1 MQELDFRGNIAQGL
15 EEWKSEE
22 EIWGDIT
29 YAMRQV
35 LKEMLEGLLEAERD
49 MLVACSWHKRSAERR
64 DERAGYRTRSIVT
77 ALGKISGLRVP
88 RTRRAR
94 FQTRLWKRYKRRAAP
109 IEVAVM
115 ESFVCGVATRKV
127 KRALRSVLGD
137 DGPSHQ
143 TVSRIVAGLNHS
155 MRRWQRRP
163 IADDIEI
170 LYLDGVFLR
179 IKERG
184 IKKRPTLFAMG
195 ISTDGRARILGF
207 HHAWEESADEWQAFT
222 QLLHERGLKGS
233 ALKLVVADQAG
244 AIASATRLL
253 WPEADLQSCV
263 FHKMKNLV
271 ESLKRGPLKKTII
284 ADAKA
289 IYRANSRRQA
299 IKRIA
304 LFQQKW
310 AKACPAA
317 VRNFIKN
324 IDLTLS
330 YFSMPRDAW
339 IRARTTNPLDR
350 FFREVRRRTRTMG
363 AFTDRL
369 SASRILYAIADTYN
383 QEKIEKETPGHPPK
397 NTLNHFRT
405 SLVA

>member
-1 MQELDFRGNIAQGL
+1 MQELDFEANIAQGL
-15 EEWKSEE
+15 AQWKSED

-49 MLVACSWHKRSAERR
+49 RLVACSWYGRSPERR

-127 KRALRSVLGD
+127 KRALRSVLGN

-143 TVSRIVAGLNHS
+143 TVSRIVAGLNRS
-155 MRRWQRRP
+155 LKKWQRRP
-163 IADDIEI
+163 IDDDIEI

-195 ISTDGRARILGF
+195 ITTDGRMRILGF
-207 HHAWEESADEWQAFT
+207 HHAWQESADEWHAFCQT
-222 QLLHERGLKGS
+222 LYERGLKGS

-244 AIASATRLL
+244 AIASAASLL
-253 WPEADLQSCV
+253 WPEAALQSCV

-271 ESLKRGPLKKTII
+271 EGLRRGPLKKAII

-289 IYRANSRRQA
+289 IYRASSRAQA

-304 LFQQKW
+304 LFRNRW
-310 AKACPAA
+310 ARACPAA

-330 YFSMPRDAW
+330 YFSMPKHMWTRV
-339 IRARTTNPLDR
+339 RTTNPLER
-350 FFREVRRRTRTMG
+350 FFEEVKRRTRTMG
-363 AFTDRL
+363 AFRDRQ

-383 QEKIEKETPGHPPK
+383 QNREQDEAREHPDK
-397 NTLNHFRT
+397 TKLNHFRT
-405 SLVA
+405 LLVA

>member
-1 MQELDFRGNIAQGL
+1 MQELDFRANIAQGL
-15 EEWKSEE
+15 VEWKSEE

-35 LKEMLEGLLEAERD
+35 LKETLEGLLEAERD
-49 MLVACSWHKRSAERR
+49 RLVACSWHGRSAGRR

-109 IEVAVM
+109 IEAAVM

-127 KRALRSVLGD
+127 KRALSSVLGD
-137 DGPSHQ
+137 EGPSHQ
-143 TVSRIVAGLNHS
+143 TVSRIVAGLNQS

-195 ISTDGRARILGF
+195 ISTDGRVRILGF

-222 QLLHERGLKGS
+222 QLLYERGLKGS
-233 ALKLVVADQAG
+233 SLKLVVADQAT
-244 AIASATRLL
+244 AIASATSLL
-253 WPEADLQSCV
+253 WPEAVLQSCV

-271 ESLKRGPLKKTII
+271 ESLRRGPLKRTIM

-289 IYRANSRRQA
+289 IYRADSRRQA

-304 LFQQKW
+304 LFQKKW
-310 AKACPAA
+310 ARACPAA
-317 VRNFIKN
+317 MRNFIKN

-330 YFSMPRDAW
+330 YFSMPKRMWA
-339 IRARTTNPLDR
+339 RVRTTNPLDR
-350 FFREVRRRTRTMG
+350 FFREIRRRTRTMG
-363 AFTDRL
+363 AFRDRQ

-383 QEKIEKETPGHPPK
+383 QKREEDQSREHPRK
-397 NTLNHFRT
+397 YTQNHFRT

>member
-1 MQELDFRGNIAQGL
+1 MQELDFSANIAQGL

-35 LKEMLEGLLEAERD
+35 LKETLEGLLEAERD
-49 MLVACSWHKRSAERR
+49 RLVACSWHKRSAERR

-88 RTRRAR
+88 RTRRKR
-94 FQTRLWKRYKRRAAP
+94 FRTRLWKRYRRRAAP
-109 IEVAVM
+109 VEIAVM

-127 KRALRSVLGD
+127 KRVFRSLLGED
-137 DGPSHQ
+137 APGHQ
-143 TVSRIVAGLNHS
+143 TVSRIVGRLNRS
-155 MRRWQRRP
+155 LKKWQRSP
-163 IADDIEI
+163 IEDDVEM

-195 ISTDGRARILGF
+195 ITADGRTRILGF
-207 HHAWEESADEWQAFT
+207 HHAWQESADEWQAFT
-222 QLLHERGLKGS
+222 QSLYERGLKGS
-233 ALKLVVADQAG
+233 SLKLVVADQAG
-244 AIASATRLL
+244 AIASAVSLL
-253 WPEADLQSCV
+253 WPEATFQSCV

-271 ESLKRGPLKKTII
+271 AKLKRGPLKKIII

-289 IYRANSRRQA
+289 IYKTNSRAQA
-299 IKRIA
+299 RRRIA
-304 LFQQKW
+304 LFHSKW
-310 AKACPAA
+310 AKAYPAA
-317 VRNFIKN
+317 IRNFMKN

-330 YFSMPRDAW
+330 YFSMPPQMW
-339 IRARTTNPLDR
+339 TRARTTNPLDR
-350 FFREVRRRTRTMG
+350 FFREIRRRTRTMG
-363 AFTDRL
+363 AFLDRQ
-369 SASRILYAIADTYN
+369 SASRILYAIADNYN
-383 QEKIEKETPGHPPK
+383 QEKAKKETREHPEK
-397 NTLNHFRT
+397 TKQNHFRT

>member
-1 MQELDFRGNIAQGL
+1 MQELDFEANIAQGL
-15 EEWKSEE
+15 AQWKSED

-49 MLVACSWHKRSAERR
+49 RLVACSWYGRSPERR

-127 KRALRSVLGD
+127 KRALRSVLGN

-143 TVSRIVAGLNHS
+143 TVSRIVAGLNRS
-155 MRRWQRRP
+155 LKKWQRRP
-163 IADDIEI
+163 IDDDIEI

-195 ISTDGRARILGF
+195 ITTDGRMRILGF
-207 HHAWEESADEWQAFT
+207 HHAWQESADEWHAFCQT
-222 QLLHERGLKGS
+222 LYERGLKGS

-244 AIASATRLL
+244 AIEKSHHSRCQGHLQGLLEGASNKENRAVPQEVGSRMPRGSKELHQKHRPDALILL
-253 WPEADLQSCV
+253 
-263 FHKMKNLV
+263 N
-271 ESLKRGPLKKTII
+271 
-284 ADAKA
+284 AKA
-289 IYRANSRRQA
+289 HVDKSQNNQSTGEVLRGGE
-299 IKRIA
+299 
-304 LFQQKW
+304 
-310 AKACPAA
+310 
-317 VRNFIKN
+317 
-324 IDLTLS
+324 
-330 YFSMPRDAW
+330 
-339 IRARTTNPLDR
+339 TTNPDH
-350 FFREVRRRTRTMG
+350 G
-363 AFTDRL
+363 RL
-369 SASRILYAIADTYN
+369 PR
-383 QEKIEKETPGHPPK
+383 
-397 NTLNHFRT
+397 
-405 SLVA
+405 